1 MFSDPIFDFL
11 NAISVDKQNFLNFL
25 LFAMEIFNEDYFRLE
40 DQINKCRCCLRIL
53 IDEQKGIIITKT
65 IEKNFFDL
73 TQIKVSFNVFSF
85 LL

>member
-1 MFSDPIFDFL
+1 MFSDSILAFL
-11 NAISVDKQNFLNFL
+11 NAVCVDKQNFFNFL
-25 LFAMEIFNEDYFRLE
+25 LFVMEIFNEEYFRLE

-73 TQIKVSFNVFSF
+73 TQIKVSFNVFSC
-85 LL
+85 LS